1 MVSSL
6 KRIFQ
11 SLVLLIGIMLMPLA
25 QATGQDT
32 PERQSQF
39 MAIYLMHFANFIE
52 WPDSAQPDKTQFNI
66 CFYADE
72 RLSGYI
78 KELRGETINNGTINV
93 VEAPEQQQLTECQI
107 VFIEHSQ
114 IERFTEIK
122 TQTQQ
127 SAILFVSDKTGF
139 IDQGGTMEYFVA
151 NNKLRFA
158 VNMKAAKEKELIL
171 SSKLLMIAKIIE

>member
-1 MVSSL
+1 MNRV
-6 KRIFQ
+6 KNI
-11 SLVLLIGIMLMPLA
+11 LLRLMLMIGIALMPSA
-25 QATGQDT
+25 YADT
-32 PERQSQF
+32 QNNVERQAQF

-52 WPDSAQPDKTQFNI
+52 WPDSAQSDKTQFNI

-93 VEAPEQQQLTECQI
+93 VETPEQRQLTECQI
-107 VFIEHSQ
+107 VFIENTQ
-114 IERFTEIK
+114 IERFNNIK
-122 TQTQQ
+122 AQTQQ
-127 SAILFVSDKTGF
+127 SATLFVSDKAGF

-158 VNMKAAKEKELIL
+158 VNMKAAKEKGLIL